1 MFTVNKECQFY
12 LEPNIHYLVR
22 GFMFIVN
29 EAQKM
34 KNVSMLV
41 VNETHQFYVHSK

>member
-1 MFTVNKECQFY
+1 
-12 LEPNIHYLVR
+12 
-22 GFMFIVN
+22 MFIVN

-34 KNVSMLV
+34 KNVSMFI

>member
-1 MFTVNKECQFY
+1 
-12 LEPNIHYLVR
+12 
-22 GFMFIVN
+22 MFIVN

-34 KNVSMLV
+34 KNVSFMFI